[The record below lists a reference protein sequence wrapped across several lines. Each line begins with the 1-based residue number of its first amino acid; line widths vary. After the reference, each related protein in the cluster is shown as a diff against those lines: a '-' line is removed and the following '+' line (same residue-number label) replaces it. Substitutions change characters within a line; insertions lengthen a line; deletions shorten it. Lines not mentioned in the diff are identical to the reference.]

1 MSFLTR
7 VMGDPNERELKRLQ
21 PLVARINDLEDEM
34 RGYSDDELRGLT
46 AEFRQEIENGAE
58 LDDILPEAFAA
69 VREASRRVLGMRHF
83 DVQLIGGIVLHQGK
97 IAEMRTGEGK
107 TLVATLPSYLNAL
120 TGRGVHVVT
129 VNDYLVSRDRDW
141 MGRIHEFMG
150 LKVGK
155 IISSMTPQ
163 SAERREAYASDI
175 TYCANN
181 ELGFDYLRDNM
192 VPDIQYC
199 SQRELHYAI
208 VDEVDNILIDE
219 ARTPLI
225 ISGQAEESAEVYI
238 KFARAVPRLRPE
250 EDYEIDLKG
259 RTVSITEAGIDK
271 VERMLGVK
279 NIYEDMELTRHLENA
294 LKAHALF
301 KRDKE
306 YLVRDGEV
314 FIVDE
319 FTGRVL
325 EGRRYSEG
333 LHQAIEAKESV
344 PIQRENRTLATITFQ
359 NFFRLYEKL
368 AGMTGTALT
377 EAEEFHKIYKLDVI
391 AIPTNQPVRREDQND
406 LIYKNEVAKFNAVVQ
421 EIEECHEAGQPV
433 LVGTTS
439 VEHSEYLSGLLDRR
453 GIEHNVL
460 NAKQHQREAQIVA
473 QAGRSG
479 SVTIATN
486 MAGRGTD
493 IVLGGNPAGYVDAL
507 LRERDIDPEFA
518 TEEDRAEALDAAK
531 ARCNVDREKV
541 VAQGGLHII
550 GTERHESRRIDNQ
563 LRGRAGRQG
572 DPGSSRFYV
581 SLTDDLM
588 RRFGTDRLQGLMD
601 RVMDDELPIE
611 NTLISRM
618 IENAQTKVEGFNF
631 DIRKHVVEYDDV
643 IAAQREVIYRD
654 RRAALEHQ
662 DLHPRMLEMIER
674 ETRRVVESHTAPN
687 LPEDWD
693 LDGLVHQIESWGVA
707 IPDDVFP
714 EHLNALRRGPF
725 TDQIVETALAVYEA
739 KEAEIVRVAGEHG
752 APQPGEFYM
761 RQFERAVT
769 LQVVDAL
776 WMDHIDSMDVMRSGI
791 GLRGVAQRD
800 PLVEFK
806 REGYLAFEQLRL
818 AIEHHIVELLF
829 RAPVTIEVR
838 EMPQQALPQNLR
850 TNADQLEAASGQT
863 KGAGA
868 LPDRLPAPANA
879 GGIARANQAPN
890 GSPALAA
897 ALDRAEQSGG
907 RPAPAPAARGA
918 QPCRSGA
925 RAQPMARPA
934 ASGARPLATN
944 AAPGKVG
951 RNDPCPCG
959 SGRKYK
965 MCHGR

>member
-1 MSFLTR
+1 MSFLNR
-7 VMGDPNERELKRLQ
+7 VLGDPNERELKRIQ
-21 PLVARINDLEDEM
+21 PLVARINDLETEM
-34 RGYSDDELRGLT
+34 QGYSDDELRGLT
-46 AEFRQEIENGAE
+46 AEFKQEIENGAD
-58 LDDILPEAFAA
+58 LDDILPESFAA

-120 TGRGVHVVT
+120 NGKGVHIVT

-155 IISSMTPQ
+155 VISSQTPQ
-163 SAERREAYASDI
+163 SAERREAYAADI
-175 TYCANN
+175 TYCTNN

-199 SQRELHYAI
+199 SQRDLNFAI

-225 ISGQAEESAEVYI
+225 ISGQAEESAEVYV
-238 KFARAVPRLRPE
+238 KFARAVPRLRLE
-250 EDYEIDLKG
+250 TDYEIDHKG
-259 RTVSITEAGIDK
+259 RTVAITEAGIDK
-271 VERMLGVK
+271 VERMLGVE

-333 LHQAIEAKESV
+333 LHQAIEAKEGV
-344 PIQRENRTLATITFQ
+344 AIQRENRTLATITFQ
-359 NFFRLYEKL
+359 NYFRLYKKL

-391 AIPTNQPVRREDQND
+391 AIPTNQPVRRDDHTD
-406 LIYKNEVAKFNAVVQ
+406 LIYKNEVSKFNAVVE
-421 EIEECHEAGQPV
+421 EIVECHDAGQPV

-439 VEHSEYLSGLLDRR
+439 VEHSEYLAGLLERR

-493 IVLGGNPAGYVDAL
+493 IVLGGNPQGYVDAIL
-507 LRERDIDPEFA
+507 LERDIDPEFA
-518 TEEDRAEALDAAK
+518 TEEDRAEALDEAK
-531 ARCNVDREKV
+531 RRCNADRDKV
-541 VAQGGLHII
+541 VATGGLHII

-563 LRGRAGRQG
+563 LRGRSGRQG

-581 SLTDDLM
+581 SLTDELM
-588 RRFGTDRLQGLMD
+588 RRFGTDRLAGMMDRLMD
-601 RVMDDELPIE
+601 DDMPIE
-611 NTLISRM
+611 NSLVTRM
-618 IENAQTKVEGFNF
+618 IENAQSKVEGFNF
-631 DIRKHVVEYDDV
+631 DIRKNVVEYDDV

-662 DLHPRMLEMIER
+662 DLRPRMLEMIER
-674 ETRRVVESHTAPN
+674 ETRRIVESHTAPN

-693 LDGLVHQIESWGVA
+693 LDGLVRQIEAWGVP
-707 IPDDVFP
+707 IPEDVFP
-714 EHLNALRRGPF
+714 EQLNSLRRGPF
-725 TDQIVETALAVYEA
+725 TQRVIQAALDGYAA
-739 KEAEIVRVAGEHG
+739 KEAQVVQVAREHD
-752 APQPGEFYM
+752 APQPGEFYL

-806 REGYLAFEQLRL
+806 REGFLAFDQLKL
-818 AIEHHIVELLF
+818 AIEHHIVELLL
-829 RAPVTIEVR
+829 RAPVSIEVR
-838 EMPQQALPQNLR
+838 EAPQQGLPQNVH
-850 TNADQLEAASGQT
+850 TNADQIEAVSGQA
-863 KGAGA
+863 KDAGT
-868 LPDRLPAPANA
+868 LPDTLPAPANGRARQAA
-879 GGIARANQAPN
+879 GAP
-890 GSPALAA
+890 SALAA

-907 RPAPAPAARGA
+907 RPAPAPGARGA
-918 QPCRSGA
+918 QPARAGA
-925 RAQPMARPA
+925 RPNPAARPA
-934 ASGARPLATN
+934 ASGARPVATN
-944 AAPGKVG
+944 AAPGKIG
-951 RNDPCPCG
+951 RNDPCYCG

>member
-7 VMGDPNERELKRLQ
+7 VLGDPNERELKRIQ

-34 RGYSDDELRGLT
+34 RAYSDEELAGLT

-120 TGRGVHVVT
+120 AGKGVHVVT
-129 VNDYLVSRDRDW
+129 VNDYLVARDRDW
-141 MGRIHEFMG
+141 MGRIHEFLG

-155 IISSMTPQ
+155 IVSSMTPQ
-163 SAERREAYASDI
+163 SAERREAYLSDI
-175 TYCANN
+175 TYCTNN

-192 VPDIQYC
+192 VPDMQYLC
-199 SQRELHYAI
+199 QRDLHYAI

-225 ISGQAEESAEVYI
+225 ISGQAEESAEIYV
-238 KFARAVPRLRPE
+238 KFARAVPRLRE
-250 EDYEIDLKG
+250 DADYEVDYKG
-259 RTVSITEAGIDK
+259 RTVAITEAGIDK
-271 VERMLGVK
+271 VERMLGVE
-279 NIYEDMELTRHLENA
+279 NVYEDMELTRHLENA

-306 YLVRDGEV
+306 YLVRDGQV

-359 NFFRLYEKL
+359 NYFRLYEKL

-391 AIPTNQPVRREDQND
+391 AIPTNVPVRREDQMD
-406 LIYKNEVAKFNAVVQ
+406 LIYKNEVGKFNAVVE
-421 EIEECHEAGQPV
+421 EIVELHEAGQPV

-439 VEHSEYLSGLLDRR
+439 VEHSEYLSGLLERR

-460 NAKQHQREAQIVA
+460 NAKQHQREAQVVA

-479 SVTIATN
+479 AVTIATN

-493 IVLGGNPAGYVDAL
+493 IVLGGNPAGYVDAIL
-507 LRERDIDPEFA
+507 LERDIDPEFA
-518 TEEDRAEALDAAK
+518 TAEDRAEALEEAK
-531 ARCNVDREKV
+531 QRTNGDREKV
-541 VAQGGLHII
+541 VELGGLHII

-563 LRGRAGRQG
+563 LRGRSGRQG

-581 SLTDDLM
+581 SLTDELM
-588 RRFGTDRLQGLMD
+588 RRFGTDRLHGMMDRLMD
-601 RVMDDELPIE
+601 DDMPIE
-611 NTLISRM
+611 NGLISRM
-618 IENAQTKVEGFNF
+618 IENAQTKVEGYNF

-662 DLHPRMLEMIER
+662 DLHPRMLEMLER
-674 ETRRVVESHTAPN
+674 ETHRMVESHTAAN

-693 LDGLVHQIESWGVA
+693 LDGLVRTIESWGIP
-707 IPDDVFP
+707 IPDDLFP
-714 EHLNALRRGPF
+714 EQLNTLRRGPF
-725 TDQIVETALAVYEA
+725 AERVVEVALDAYTA
-739 KEAEIVRVAGEHG
+739 KEAEVERVASEHD
-752 APQPGEFYM
+752 APQPGAFYL
-761 RQFERAVT
+761 RQFERSVT

-776 WMDHIDSMDVMRSGI
+776 WTDHIDAMDVMRSGI

-806 REGYLAFEQLRL
+806 REGYLAFEQLKL
-818 AIEHHIVELLF
+818 AIEHHIVEILF
-829 RAPVTIEVR
+829 RAPVAIEVR

-850 TNADQLEAASGQT
+850 TNADQIEAASGQA

-868 LPDRLPAPANA
+868 QPARLPAPANGRGNGRAA
-879 GGIARANQAPN
+879 GAPN
-890 GSPALAA
+890 GLAA
-897 ALDRAEQSGG
+897 ALDRAEPSGG
-907 RPAPAPAARGA
+907 RPAPAPARSGA
-918 QPCRSGA
+918 QPSRSGM
-925 RAQPMARPA
+925 RPQPEARPT
-934 ASGARPLATN
+934 ASGARPVTAN